1 MTPDAWTV
9 AGAISQIVGSVVAAL
24 GIIYIA
30 LQIRDARR
38 FTRAQLLNELEKESK
53 DYRHAYQLITGEWKA
68 DREVNP
74 QEDQLYEFFECLG
87 FFERIKLLL
96 DNKVINMPTI
106 DIIFG
111 YRFFLLINNPHIQKH
126 ILYPDGH
133 SFTAVFALHK
143 QWSEY
148 RKAHNEE
155 IVHSETDLSK
165 HDPKQYNHFI
175 DSYNK
180 RK

>member
-9 AGAISQIVGSVVAAL
+9 AGAVSPIVGSVVAAI

-30 LQIRDARR
+30 RQIRDARR
-38 FTRAQLLNELEKESK
+38 FTRAQFFNELEKEWK
-53 DYRHAYQLITGEWKA
+53 DYRHASQLINGEWKA

-74 QEDQLYEFFECLG
+74 SGDQLYEFFEYLG

-96 DNKVINMPTI
+96 DNKVIDMPRMN
-106 DIIFG
+106 IIFG
-111 YRFFLLINNPHIQKH
+111 YIFFVLINNPHVQKH

-133 SFTAVFALHK
+133 AFTAVFALHK

-148 RKAHNEE
+148 RKAQNEE
-155 IVHSETDLSK
+155 IAYSETDLSK
-165 HDPKQYNHFI
+165 YDPKQYNHFI